1 MTPRGDIFASRKLKA
16 AGMVPS
22 ANKRLPLPSVIG
34 KSFNHNSSTRSC
46 ESSVWIR
53 FALPWTCNSGPSCC
67 LSLVI
72 SWTTSP
78 ERSVELLQLSERR
91 VCEATYFFPS
101 GQRCRLSSN
110 GPAFF
115 EGNEQSLALVTK
127 AKARELLAL
136 STAGLL
142 S

>member
-1 MTPRGDIFASRKLKA
+1 MLLRAHSLRLRSIFRQGL
-16 AGMVPS
+16 
-22 ANKRLPLPSVIG
+22 
-34 KSFNHNSSTRSC
+34 
-46 ESSVWIR
+46 
-53 FALPWTCNSGPSCC
+53 
-67 LSLVI
+67 
-72 SWTTSP
+72 
-78 ERSVELLQLSERR
+78 
-91 VCEATYFFPS
+91 FFPS

-136 STAGLL
+136 CTAGLL

>member
-1 MTPRGDIFASRKLKA
+1 MVAVKEKENVIYIKFSSRVWWALRKKFIQSMPSRVTENYLAGILNIAASTAKLTII
-16 AGMVPS
+16 P
-22 ANKRLPLPSVIG
+22 PL
-34 KSFNHNSSTRSC
+34 KK
-46 ESSVWIR
+46 
-53 FALPWTCNSGPSCC
+53 
-67 LSLVI
+67 
-72 SWTTSP
+72 
-78 ERSVELLQLSERR
+78 
-91 VCEATYFFPS
+91 PS